1 MTRIL
6 LIYIYLFFCT
16 EVTSAQEY
24 AITNAINNTQHS
36 NNYKNQNQNNSNSL
50 LNGWSLGINY
60 GATQFKGDVKQYDFY
75 PSKMENDPEI
85 EVEGGPVCDQYGD
98 ELNKLENRLYK
109 VNKQIALY
117 DEF

>member
-1 MTRIL
+1 MSKISYSEVLDLRDEKHDLELRI
-6 LIYIYLFFCT
+6 
-16 EVTSAQEY
+16 
-24 AITNAINNTQHS
+24 
-36 NNYKNQNQNNSNSL
+36 KNL
-50 LNGWSLGINY
+50 Y
-60 GATQFKGDVKQYDFY
+60 RE
-75 PSKMENDPEI
+75 MENDPEI

>member
-1 MTRIL
+1 MSKISYDEVLDLRDEKHDLELRI
-6 LIYIYLFFCT
+6 
-16 EVTSAQEY
+16 
-24 AITNAINNTQHS
+24 
-36 NNYKNQNQNNSNSL
+36 KNL
-50 LNGWSLGINY
+50 Y
-60 GATQFKGDVKQYDFY
+60 RE
-75 PSKMENDPEI
+75 MENDPEI